1 MHNFDK
7 MQWMEKVYAAYP
19 TELTQNNKSWKFQL
33 SWTNPSQNIFSQRRK
48 SNFSAVWKLAEKYS
62 LVGMNYQGT
71 LGRVYKECLYANS
84 SSWCSL
90 EANRFYFIFQFYFI
104 LFVCFSLRFFVK
116 FIHIYIYIYILLF
129 FRFSSWLC
137 LVLLF
142 WRHNKLLNIGAF
154 FAPVYIGTICA
165 QNSGVIYTKW
175 DPLCPSYSG
184 VIFPLEWD
192 HLCRAASSERT
203 IAIFVCMFFG
213 SFVFC
218 ARAQYDQG
226 I

>member
-1 MHNFDK
+1 MSCCSILNLHIDVCIFLNCTSRLLFSEIEFFRGLK
-7 MQWMEKVYAAYP
+7 ISGK
-19 TELTQNNKSWKFQL
+19 
-33 SWTNPSQNIFSQRRK
+33 IFSRRYELSRDSRESILGVFVCK
-48 SNFSAVWKLAEKYS
+48 FILLVFSGGDS
-62 LVGMNYQGT
+62 L
-71 LGRVYKECLYANS
+71 LFL
-84 SSWCSL
+84 
-90 EANRFYFIFQFYFI
+90 FFQFYFI
-104 LFVCFSLRFFVK
+104 CLFFPSFFVK

-142 WRHNKLLNIGAF
+142 SRHNKLLNIGAF

-184 VIFPLEWD
+184 VIFPPEWD
-192 HLCRAASSERT
+192 HLCPRYLGVIFSPEWDHLCPRCLGAIFHSSES
-203 IAIFVCMFFG
+203 I
-213 SFVFC
+213 C
-218 ARAQYDQG
+218 AGD